1 MKTVA
6 IIQAR
11 LGSQRLPN
19 KVLLE
24 VVPGISMLEMVV
36 RKAWL
41 ATLVHEVIVTSPDF
55 KICTVTRLFCG
66 HTAVYQYSGK
76 RDVVREYWAA
86 ATQHNLQD
94 MNLMGPIVRLTADCP
109 LLRPQEIDKCIQA
122 FLDNE
127 VDLVYNTECEK
138 DMTGDGLDVEVFS
151 RGALEMA
158 HKYSKDREH
167 VTSWM
172 RKELKTLFVPAPE
185 FEGCSVDT
193 QEDYERVC
201 EIMRRGK

>member
-36 RKAWL
+36 RKTLL
-41 ATLVHEVIVTSPDF
+41 ATLVDEVVITTPDP
-55 KICTVTRLFCG
+55 KVGQLIRSLCG
-66 HTAVYQYSGK
+66 HTRAFRCSGE
-76 RDVVREYWAA
+76 RDVVAEYIDVSKYLNMQNA
-86 ATQHNLQD
+86 D
-94 MNLMGPIVRLTADCP
+94 KIVRLTADCP

-158 HKYSKDREH
+158 YKYSKDREH